1 MITKRKKIQEIQ
13 CLIEDARHRL
23 LQQEDKINHLIAK
36 ATAREGNRRGILEVQ
51 EIACG
56 SGRGIMRIS
65 FDLSYADWSKLKDQ
79 PTWKAVEK
87 YLEGE

>member
-1 MITKRKKIQEIQ
+1 MIIKKKKIAEIQ
-13 CLIEDARHRL
+13 CLIEDARYRL
-23 LQQEDKINHLIAK
+23 SRQEDKVNQLIAK
-36 ATAREGNRRGILEVQ
+36 ATAREGNRRGILEAQ

-56 SGRGIMRIS
+56 PGHGIMRIS
-65 FDLSYADWSKLKDQ
+65 FDLAYADWCKLRDW

>member
-36 ATAREGNRRGILEVQ
+36 ATAR
-51 EIACG
+51 
-56 SGRGIMRIS
+56 
-65 FDLSYADWSKLKDQ
+65 
-79 PTWKAVEK
+79 
-87 YLEGE
+87 